1 MARTHK
7 MHIVIKKRMVSM
19 RLRELQE
26 KNVINMENCKCLGNV
41 VDLDIDEKDGCIRAL
56 ILPGPGH
63 FFGIFCRE
71 YELFIPWCDVVKI
84 GPEIILVDVDEKEA
98 THKL

>member
-1 MARTHK
+1 
-7 MHIVIKKRMVSM
+7 M
-19 RLRELQE
+19 RLRELEE
-26 KNVINMENCKCLGNV
+26 KSVINMKNCKCLGNV
-41 VDLDIDEKDGCIRAL
+41 VDLDLDEKDGCIRAL

-71 YELFIPWCDVVKI
+71 YELFIPWCDVKKI
-84 GPEIILVDVDEKEA
+84 GPEIILVKEKKKEV

>member
-1 MARTHK
+1 
-7 MHIVIKKRMVSM
+7 M

-26 KNVINMENCKCLGNV
+26 KNVINMKNCKCLGNV

-63 FFGIFCRE
+63 FLESSAGNMSC
-71 YELFIPWCDVVKI
+71 LSP
-84 GPEIILVDVDEKEA
+84 GA
-98 THKL
+98 MS

>member
-1 MARTHK
+1 
-7 MHIVIKKRMVSM
+7 M

-26 KNVINMENCKCLGNV
+26 KNVINIKNCKCLGNV
-41 VDLDIDEKDGCIRAL
+41 IDIDLDEKEGCINAL

-71 YELFIPWCDVVKI
+71 YELFIPWCDVKKI

>member
-1 MARTHK
+1 
-7 MHIVIKKRMVSM
+7 M

-26 KNVINMENCKCLGNV
+26 KNVINMKNCKCLGNV
-41 VDLDIDEKDGCIRAL
+41 VDLDLDEKDGCIRAL

-71 YELFIPWCDVVKI
+71 YELFIPWCDVKSRISCKALFSEGETVQR
-84 GPEIILVDVDEKEA
+84 VV
-98 THKL
+98 